1 MTAVASSAVTG
12 CSSGPAVFRAR
23 RTSSAAT
30 FSTSFGVTLRFSRPN
45 DTSADIRTGLL
56 TSPAPGWSFTK
67 SFFTSGATALDA
79 IRAPSTPAST
89 MHRA

>member
-1 MTAVASSAVTG
+1 MTATDSSAVTG
-12 CSSGPAVFRAR
+12 CSPGPAAFRAL

-30 FSTSFGVTLRFSRPN
+30 FSTSPGVTLCFSRRN
-45 DTSADIRTGLL
+45 ETNADMRTGLL